1 LPPELAA
8 QALAVARE
16 GANRLRDRRLV
27 EAAAAAAATQTAYPD
42 SAWWHPTS
50 LAQGD
55 AGIALAFAYLDACY
69 PDEGWDRSGHEYLGV
84 AAHIAAASPSLDAS
98 LFGGLAGVAY
108 AGCAL
113 SRGGTR
119 YGRLLSS
126 LDEAL
131 LPQAAAQAEH
141 LKRET
146 PDGVSVGEFDVIS
159 GLAGVGAYLL
169 ERREDNPAA
178 STALEAALGALVA
191 LTDASGCRPRWWT
204 PPEVMGDAER
214 PALYPNG
221 HLNCGL
227 AHGIPGPLALM
238 ALALSGG
245 VVVPG
250 QAEAVERMATGL
262 IEYRVDD
269 AWGVNWPTVVP
280 EPSSTWAPSRAAW
293 CYGAPGAARALW
305 LAGVALDRPEWR
317 DLAIEAMQAVYR
329 RPVAVRRIDS
339 PIFCHGVAGLLEI
352 TLRFAHDTGLPIFA
366 EAACKLTEQLLGL
379 HEPSSMLGYRCFEL
393 RGGRV
398 DQPGLLD
405 GAPGVLLPLLAASTD
420 VEPSWDRVFL
430 LA

>member
-1 LPPELAA
+1 
-8 QALAVARE
+8 
-16 GANRLRDRRLV
+16 
-27 EAAAAAAATQTAYPD
+27 
-42 SAWWHPTS
+42 
-50 LAQGD
+50 
-55 AGIALAFAYLDACY
+55 
-69 PDEGWDRSGHEYLGV
+69 
-84 AAHIAAASPSLDAS
+84 
-98 LFGGLAGVAY
+98 
-108 AGCAL
+108 
-113 SRGGTR
+113 
-119 YGRLLSS
+119 
-126 LDEAL
+126 
-131 LPQAAAQAEH
+131 
-141 LKRET
+141 
-146 PDGVSVGEFDVIS
+146 
-159 GLAGVGAYLL
+159 
-169 ERREDNPAA
+169 
-178 STALEAALGALVA
+178 
-191 LTDASGCRPRWWT
+191 
-204 PPEVMGDAER
+204 
-214 PALYPNG
+214 
-221 HLNCGL
+221 
-227 AHGIPGPLALM
+227 M

-269 AWGVNWPTVVP
+269 AWGVNWPTVVPLAFDGSP

>member
-1 LPPELAA
+1 
-8 QALAVARE
+8 
-16 GANRLRDRRLV
+16 V
-27 EAAAAAAATQTAYPD
+27 EVAAAAAATQTAFPD

-55 AGIALAFAYLDACY
+55 AGIALALAYLDACF
-69 PDEGWDRSGHEYLGV
+69 PDEGWDRCGHDYLAV
-84 AAHIAAASPSLDAS
+84 AAHTAAASPNLGPS

-108 AGCAL
+108 AGWAL

-131 LPQAAAQAEH
+131 LPQIAAQAEH
-141 LKRET
+141 LIRGAT
-146 PDGVSVGEFDVIS
+146 DGLSVSEFDVIS

-169 ERREDNPAA
+169 SRREGDAGA
-178 STALEAALGALVA
+178 TAALEAALGALVA
-191 LTDASGCRPRWWT
+191 LTDGNGRRPRWWT
-204 PPEVMGDAER
+204 PPDVMGDEEMA
-214 PALYPNG
+214 ALYPNG

-238 ALALSGG
+238 ALALSAG

-250 QAEAVERMATGL
+250 QAEAVERMATRL

-280 EPSSTWAPSRAAW
+280 LTFDGSPEPSSTWEPSRAAW

-305 LAGVALDRPEWR
+305 LAGMALDRPGWR

-329 RPVAVRRIDS
+329 RPVAARRIDS
-339 PIFCHGVAGLLEI
+339 PTFCHGVAGLLEI

-366 EAACKLTEQLLGL
+366 EAAWTLTGQLLGL
-379 HEPSSMLGYRCFEL
+379 HEPSSMLGYRCLEP

-405 GAPGVLLPLLAASTD
+405 GAPGVLVTLLAASTD
-420 VEPSWDRVFL
+420 VEPSWDRAFL